1 MKPLKGTEKIE
12 MVTKKRTIEDNK
24 KLLIPRI
31 ALVSSRSKIL
41 AKTIFLME
49 SLEFIHFCQKKLLDK

>member
-41 AKTIFLME
+41 AKTILLME